1 MKKIMKV
8 LFVLT
13 IAVFTFNIIVFFGE
27 TISWGTYIFGY
38 IMPMVIL
45 GFYAYANAPIKEKL

>member
-13 IAVFTFNIIVFFGE
+13 IAVFIFNIIVFFGE
-27 TISWGTYIFGY
+27 TISLGTYIFGY